1 MTSHVSNVNT
11 ILRPGVMF
19 IARGLARARVIMAEV
34 PRPRSR
40 TPSESAPKLE
50 ALFRQIGRPM
60 SMDTFDEKVAVQK
73 IAYLA
78 QTRDIDL
85 GYEFEW
91 YLRGPY
97 CRQVSEDARSDKG
110 AGPGLAGLSADKI
123 GKFAEYL
130 KPHMQDAEWLEIA
143 ASLIY
148 LKENHYQKYDLDSV
162 YGYLIDDLTYGY
174 KNFPTSRVHAVL
186 ESIRQEGWI

>member
-1 MTSHVSNVNT
+1 MT
-11 ILRPGVMF
+11 
-19 IARGLARARVIMAEV
+19 
-34 PRPRSR
+34 R
-40 TPSESAPKLE
+40 T
-50 ALFRQIGRPM
+50 
-60 SMDTFDEKVAVQK
+60 VVVQK

-78 QTRDIDL
+78 QTRGIDL

-97 CRQVSEDARSDKG
+97 CKQVSEDAHSAKG
-110 AGPGLAGLSADKI
+110 AEPGPAGLSSDRI

-130 KPHMQDAEWLEIA
+130 RPHMQDAEWLEIA

-148 LKENHYQKYDLDSV
+148 LKDNYYQNHDLDTV

-174 KNFPTSRVHAVL
+174 RNFSTSRVHEVL
-186 ESIRQEGWI
+186 ESVRQEGWI